1 MIRVNV
7 LSPLMLVAVV
17 GCQPSEEPVVTSSRV
32 VEAAEIVP
40 VATEARFFSVR
51 DVSLDGD
58 VLWVLSGVPPFVT
71 RVSLVDGDAVE
82 FGAEGEGPAELRNP
96 WGIQALGGPGEGGV
110 RIWDLGN
117 GRVST
122 FDSAGAFQGSE
133 RLSPQGIVRAR
144 NDIRDVSYADPF
156 RIRAGPFG
164 VFVGVFPGRV
174 NRTPDVSGGS
184 LWRADLQ
191 LEPGLEMTR
200 FGDHASSGSEGLREW
215 ASVPLWDACDGSAVL
230 WSPETASVIWL
241 DQQGGV
247 AQTAPVRV
255 DQTPLSLEDVERYL
269 RQMSRLELG
278 PDHEKAGINFAS
290 AARSMRG
297 EFAEWRPFA
306 TDLRCEEGE
315 AAWIRLFDTSV
326 DPLGRSQS
334 WLRVSPDTS
343 PRQVSFPRGFTPA
356 LFTSDRVYGLL
367 EAPNGDQRLA
377 WWCEASVD

>member
-1 MIRVNV
+1 MNRIRHFSV
-7 LSPLMLVAVV
+7 LILLVLV
-17 GCQPSEEPVVTSSRV
+17 GCQPSEEPVDAPTRV
-32 VEAAEIVP
+32 VEAGEIVP
-40 VATEARFFSVR
+40 VPTEARFFSVR
-51 DVSLDGD
+51 DVVLSGD
-58 VLWVLSGVPPFVT
+58 DLWVLEGASPFVT
-71 RVSLVDGDAVE
+71 RVSLASGEALR
-82 FGAEGEGPAELRNP
+82 FGGEGEGPAELRNP
-96 WGIQALGGPGEGGV
+96 WGIQALGEPGASGV

-122 FDSAGAFQGSE
+122 FDSTGGFLGSE
-133 RLSPQGIVRAR
+133 RLSTRGIVRAR
-144 NDIRDVSYADPF
+144 NDIREVSYADPF
-156 RIRAGPFG
+156 RIRAGPSG
-164 VFVGVFPGRV
+164 VLVGVFPGRV
-174 NRTPDVSGGS
+174 NRTPDLSGGS
-184 LWRADLQ
+184 LWRADAQ

-200 FGDHASSGSEGLREW
+200 FGEHASSGSDGLREW

-230 WSPETASVIWL
+230 WSPEAASVIWL
-241 DQQGGV
+241 DQQGRV
-247 AQTAPVRV
+247 VQTVPVQV
-255 DQTPLSLEDVERYL
+255 DQTPVALEDIERYL

-278 PDHEKAGINFAS
+278 PDHEEAGINFAS

-297 EFAEWRPFA
+297 EFAEDRPFA

-326 DPLGRSQS
+326 DPLGRSQR

-367 EAPNGDQRLA
+367 ESPNGDQRLA